1 MSAKQKHVV
10 GIAIAV
16 AAALGLAILAA
27 RLLKLGPLPNPLASM
42 TLMGAVLRQDDD
54 PRNQTPLSNV
64 EITAVDGP
72 LTVRGKSDSSGFF
85 ELNIRPAV
93 PIRRRITLKFEYPS
107 YKPIELTLP
116 RSANRLYVVRMEPL
130 GRSVKGKPSSAK
142 AIEKMTRIKD
152 VRIRYL
158 SQDQSTVSVG
168 SLAKQFEIPNIGNV
182 PCDKR
187 QPCSPD
193 GKWKAAANL
202 ISLNAPEGNEF
213 QNVSVSCVAGPC
225 PFTKVESD
233 ALSPRSGQIRVKAL
247 NWSDTTDFVVEADIS
262 RNVLTDKVHH
272 AYPFIVGQTMNFS
285 LPDGSEGLSIEANL
299 DGQEIVFPMGPDL
312 IMTWATCGVETPA
325 AGNKLYRCQLKP
337 GYTFGP

>member
-1 MSAKQKHVV
+1 MAAKQKLVFGTAMGV
-10 GIAIAV
+10 
-16 AAALGLAILAA
+16 AALGLAILAA
-27 RLLKLGPLPNPLASM
+27 RLLKIGPLPNPLAPV

-64 EITAVDGP
+64 EITAVDGS

-85 ELNIRPAV
+85 ELKIRQSV
-93 PIRRRITLKFEYPS
+93 PTGRRITLKLEYAG
-107 YKPIELTLP
+107 YKRVELTVP
-116 RSANRLYVVRMEPL
+116 RSADRLYIVRMQPL
-130 GRSVKGKPSSAK
+130 GQNTKGKTSSER
-142 AIEKMTRIKD
+142 AIEKITRIKD

-158 SQDQSTVSVG
+158 SKDQSTVSAG
-168 SLAKQFEIPNIGNV
+168 SLAKQVEIPNIGNI

-202 ISLNAPEGNEF
+202 ISLDAPRGNEF

-233 ALSPRSGQIRVKAL
+233 HLSPRSSQIRINVL
-247 NWSDTTDFVVEADIS
+247 NWSDTTDFLVEADVS

-272 AYPFIVGQTMNFS
+272 SYPFIVGQTMNFA
-285 LPDGSEGLSIEANL
+285 LPQGSEGLSIEANL
-299 DGQEIVFPMGPDL
+299 NGQEIVFPIGPDL
-312 IMTWATCGVETPA
+312 ILTWATCGVETPA
-325 AGNKLYRCQLKP
+325 AGNRLYRCQLKP
-337 GYTFGP
+337 GYVFAP